1 MAVDYQCC
9 RCGFTGAFSMIC
21 PSCGNAHVMK
31 LRQTDLFGSNPP
43 TSSLSGHVGQSLQSA
58 SGDDEKILPIRARST
73 SLRRIPTGLSTLD
86 TALGGG
92 FVMSASTI
100 LGGDWGSGKST
111 LALRIAGSIPH
122 TLYVGTEE
130 NREQIEDRATRT
142 HQAIGCPLLCTTK
155 LDRIVRAVL
164 DVQERKTGL
173 DRLDLVVIDSFN
185 KIEGR
190 LIEVANDLER
200 LCRANKIALV
210 MVAQMVKDGSLTGP
224 NELGHLFDTVLI
236 IEKTQTQTREIVCEK
251 SRFAPSP
258 MRYPLLLSERGWIE
272 LPPREGDLEA
282 GDRGR
287 GRSGDIVRE
296 TFLPGT

>member
-1 MAVDYQCC
+1 MKEIYYCG
-9 RCGFTGAFSMIC
+9 RCSHSGDFSMVC
-21 PSCGNAHVMK
+21 PGCGNSHTMK
-31 LRQTDLFGSNPP
+31 RKQSELLFAGDSNIQVP
-43 TSSLSGHVGQSLQSA
+43 TVPANDSV
-58 SGDDEKILPIRARST
+58 DDKILPIRARST
-73 SLRRIPTGLSTLD
+73 SLRRIPTGLGTLD

-142 HQAIGCPLLCTTK
+142 KTAIGCPLLCTTK
-155 LDRIVRAVL
+155 LDRIVKAVVDVQTRKSVL
-164 DVQERKTGL
+164 DKLE
-173 DRLDLVVIDSFN
+173 LVIIDSFN

-200 LCRANKIALV
+200 LCRAHKIALV

-236 IEKTQTQTREIVCEK
+236 IEKTQSQTREIVCEK

-258 MRYPLLLSERGWIE
+258 ARYPLLLSESGWIE
-272 LPPREGDLEA
+272 LPPAGGLDQDGAGEKHGEGSGSNGA
-282 GDRGR
+282 
-287 GRSGDIVRE
+287 RSVP
-296 TFLPGT
+296 PGT